1 MTGRGA
7 DSGIDPDDD
16 PESESSPG
24 VRIRLAEARDAP
36 AIRDVYAP
44 AVTDSAISF
53 EETPP
58 SEAEMRERIAD
69 TLPEHPWLVCEREP
83 AADEANGEGREVAGY
98 AYTGQ
103 HRKRAA
109 YRWSTDVSVYVAE
122 NHRRAGVARGLYES
136 LFALLRLQ
144 GFVNAYAG
152 IALPNDASVALHES
166 FGFEPVG
173 VYESVGYKRGAW
185 RDVGWWQKR
194 LRDRPDDPEEPRS
207 LADVEASESERFET
221 ALAAGERPAKP

>member
-1 MTGRGA
+1 MTA
-7 DSGIDPDDD
+7 A
-16 PESESSPG
+16 ESPSS
-24 VRIRLAEARDAP
+24 VRIRLAEERDAP
-36 AIRDVYAP
+36 TIRDIYAP

-53 EETPP
+53 EEEPP
-58 SEAEMRERIAD
+58 TEAEMRERIAD
-69 TLPEHPWLVCEREP
+69 TLPEYPWLVCERGGG
-83 AADEANGEGREVAGY
+83 DENDDDDRDSEVAGY
-98 AYTGQ
+98 AYAGR
-103 HRKRAA
+103 HRKRPA
-109 YRWSTDVSVYVAE
+109 YRWSVDVSVYVAK
-122 NHRRAGVARGLYES
+122 NHRRAGIARGLYES

-194 LRDRPDDPEEPRS
+194 LRDRPDDPGDPRS
-207 LADVEASESERFET
+207 LAEVEVGESEQFES
-221 ALAAGERPAKP
+221 ALSAGEAALGR